1 MRRILMDNLFDT
13 DLSDEELSY
22 LLYEAIEGTL
32 DYYKISKE
40 PDSNRL
46 RSCLEVYTKDKLVNL
61 AAENGVDVKKSWKK
75 KRIIKPLYNNIF
87 DTLPER
93 VLLLDSRGLELLKK
107 FVLEEFNSE
116 EITFEETEFF
126 VNVYPI
132 AVRLGFL
139 FSMGNGNGLKTVITA
154 ELLNVLNN
162 LDAIK
167 EENQEK
173 IELAKQIDEVLKAAV
188 HLYGVVDKTRVIKLW
203 EIRYPDFKFTLDFYD
218 YLETVLPILA
228 IKNDFYTIDNR
239 LIASP
244 VFINSEEAED
254 YQLDILEKMGQ
265 DYYVPTQNDIQ
276 YYAEHSFNR
285 QSNVYKKLKQFVS
298 KRSDDSELVMLL
310 IEEILV
316 KSSDV
321 SNFLSTLEES
331 ELLNIKTQKQLES
344 FLDYYMKLL
353 NKTRLWE
360 VAGHK
365 PVELRPEKT
374 EKLVESLDNHANNAN
389 QEEKDHDNVFPLSA
403 FQEKQ

>member
-1 MRRILMDNLFDT
+1 MDNLFDT